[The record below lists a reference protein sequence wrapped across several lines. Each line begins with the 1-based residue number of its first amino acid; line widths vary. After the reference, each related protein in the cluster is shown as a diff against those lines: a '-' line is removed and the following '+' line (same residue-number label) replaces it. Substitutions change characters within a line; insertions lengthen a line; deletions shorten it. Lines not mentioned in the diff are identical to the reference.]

1 MARSCVC
8 GANRRLFNTA
18 LEFLKLVYQ
27 DSGSRAGRTRGV
39 IAPRV
44 ALLRLPVAQQI
55 CIPDLRPRPVAP
67 SCGWELKVWITLDSA
82 AALVDEKT
90 AQPVSPAAPL
100 PACGRPARGT
110 RSLTPA
116 APVRGAFQ
124 CIPQWPATQVLTR
137 GSSGRPKHETKK
149 ETSKETKRE
158 PEKTNRNQQT

>member
-1 MARSCVC
+1 VSGPVARSCVC

-44 ALLRLPVAQQI
+44 ALLRLPVAQQM

-67 SCGWELKVWITLDSA
+67 SCGWELKVWITVDSA

-90 AQPVSPAAPL
+90 DFLCAAL
-100 PACGRPARGT
+100 TALVHSSDRKYSLCASTNKQENQVRTAR
-110 RSLTPA
+110 
-116 APVRGAFQ
+116 
-124 CIPQWPATQVLTR
+124 
-137 GSSGRPKHETKK
+137 
-149 ETSKETKRE
+149 TKRKPKE
-158 PEKTNRNQQT
+158 NKRKPKERTKENQ